1 MLGREDLLEDPRYVG
16 RGATPNFYYANVVP
30 SIEQW
35 SKELTRAEVCERLT
49 EAGFSMGM
57 VQSMGDLDKCPH
69 LGARGMFV
77 DAGDT
82 FGGNFRS
89 MKTPIRLTECVEM
102 PVKTPPALGGD
113 SEDVLCSIGGL
124 SSETIRQL
132 KETGA
137 V

>member
-1 MLGREDLLEDPRYVG
+1 MLGHEDLLEDPRYVG

-35 SKELTRAEVCERLT
+35 SKGLTRAEVCARLT

-69 LGARGMFV
+69 LEARGMVV
-77 DAGDT
+77 DAGNT
-82 FGGNFRS
+82 FGRNFRS

-102 PVKTPPALGGD
+102 PVKTPPALGAD
-113 SEDVLCSIGGL
+113 SEDVLSSIGGL
-124 SSETIRQL
+124 SSDAILQL
-132 KETGA
+132 KEAGA